1 MTDATKILQKCLK
14 SFSSSSRPTWYIRA
28 RKLSYVLRYYF
39 KISRIRKQLTW
50 SICQMGFPSYIPLT
64 GNCFTI
70 HKHLFQ
76 PHDDLN
82 VRTSGYLI
90 CFPFSSF
97 KKLPIFCLGVC
108 ESALRNRGGR
118 GDVHTELLQLPK
130 V

>member
-1 MTDATKILQKCLK
+1 MPYALFGLAFGYREPAFIRGEGAN
-14 SFSSSSRPTWYIRA
+14 SSA
-28 RKLSYVLRYYF
+28 
-39 KISRIRKQLTW
+39 
-50 SICQMGFPSYIPLT
+50 
-64 GNCFTI
+64 I
-70 HKHLFQ
+70 HKHLFL

-90 CFPFSSF
+90 CFLFYSF

-108 ESALRNRGGR
+108 QSALRNRGGR